1 MLRQTNVQI
10 RLWPWSFGSSNE
22 KESCSFHEGK
32 YEFPFLGSPVIAVS
46 DKAELFLPG
55 RYEQFIPHGPSF
67 TTIYGTYQL
76 YETPHGVLTKSY
88 ENSDQTPNGLT
99 IYVDGKHADIQLFP
113 AGARKRIS
121 NSDLDGNKNP
131 TALARRIVSWSQFF
145 DDCIEEA
152 SHLTKYKNK
161 LPWNNIRNY
170 LRKIAEDVSEPRMA
184 LIVYIAREMHRQ
196 LPHTVHAA
204 RKILLREHRLL
215 PVDRI
220 SETDPNCLRWYVRQ
234 PGESMAQKA
243 AANRQTLLG
252 VARKES
258 FDTLENRVLK
268 DFIVKCRQE
277 TSRYLVLE
285 VGDDQNFIKSS
296 RATDVRHFQEL
307 CRGLQQAPLFETVST
322 PPPGIRPNYVLQN
335 DARYREVWNNYL
347 RLLRQE
353 DEIDQSWDWQT
364 RTWADIT
371 RMLINASICT
381 LEVEGGEII
390 SVEPIFDSILHL
402 FREQHLGARLVPGTE
417 PGPFK
422 IGKIGNQPKDGWILE
437 IVHSQMA
444 HEHFVT
450 QNLGRLGGHLYLIL
464 QPLDKTK
471 IITVLTVWAVNTAGA
486 EKLPSWK
493 EICSSA
499 GESLRQHRAVL
510 GDQREDLPHMMG
522 MVFCSDLECTVVND
536 FPSDDVTV
544 IQFPTEQRHWD
555 SALSDLSTLVEIMLE
570 QAIGR

>member
-1 MLRQTNVQI
+1 MLSQVDVQI
-10 RLWPWSFGSSNE
+10 RLWPWSFGGSDEAETYSLY
-22 KESCSFHEGK
+22 EGK
-32 YEFPFLGSPVIAVS
+32 CEFPFYGSPVITIS
-46 DKAELFLPG
+46 SKAELFLPG

-67 TTIYGTYQL
+67 TTIHGTYQL
-76 YETPHGVLTKSY
+76 YETPHGVLAKSHKS
-88 ENSDQTPNGLT
+88 SDQIPGTLT
-99 IYVDGKHADIQLFP
+99 VYAKGKHEDVRLFP
-113 AGARKRIS
+113 VGARKRL
-121 NSDLDGNKNP
+121 SDLDTNGNNQP
-131 TALARRIVSWSQFF
+131 TDLARKVASWSQFF

-161 LPWNNIRNY
+161 LPWNDIRKY

-184 LIVYIAREMHRQ
+184 LIVHIARKMHRQ
-196 LPHTVHAA
+196 LSHTVHAA

-220 SETDPNCLRWYVRQ
+220 SETDHNCLRWYVRQ
-234 PGESMAQKA
+234 PGETMAQKA

-277 TSRYLVLE
+277 TSRYLALE
-285 VGDDQNFIKSS
+285 VGDDQNFLNSG
-296 RATDVRHFQEL
+296 RARNVKYFQGL
-307 CRGLQQAPLFETVST
+307 CRGLQQAPLFETVPI

-335 DARYREVWNNYL
+335 DARYREVWHNCL
-347 RLLRQE
+347 RLLHQE
-353 DEIDQSWDWQT
+353 DEVDRSWDWQT

-381 LEVEGGEII
+381 LETEGGQII
-390 SVEPIFDSILHL
+390 SVEPIFDSILHI
-402 FREQHLGARLVPGTE
+402 FREQHLGSRLVPGTE

-422 IGKIGNQPKDGWILE
+422 IGKIGRQPKDGWILE

-444 HEHFVT
+444 HEHFLT
-450 QNLGRLGGHLYLIL
+450 KNLGRLGGHLYLIL

-471 IITVLTVWAVNTAGA
+471 TITVLTVWAVNTAGA
-486 EKLPSWK
+486 EHLPSW
-493 EICSSA
+493 EDICCSA
-499 GESLRQHRAVL
+499 EKSLHQHLAVL
-510 GDQREDLPHMMG
+510 GDQGEGLPHMMG
-522 MVFCSDLECTVVND
+522 MVFCSDLGCTIVND
-536 FPSDDVTV
+536 FPKDDVTV

-555 SALSDLSTLVEIMLE
+555 NALSDLSTLVEIMLE
-570 QAIGR
+570 QAIER